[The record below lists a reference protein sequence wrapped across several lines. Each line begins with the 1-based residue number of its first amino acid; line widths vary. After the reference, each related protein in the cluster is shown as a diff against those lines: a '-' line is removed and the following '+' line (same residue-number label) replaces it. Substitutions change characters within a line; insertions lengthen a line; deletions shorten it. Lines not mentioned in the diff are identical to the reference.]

1 MSGQAPLSVGFS
13 RSEDWSGCHCLLP
26 GTFLTQGLNP
36 RLLLCGRILCRLSY
50 LGGDHIPSGR
60 AALCFPWSLLYHI
73 RSQLS
78 SPSAFCP
85 GEPGAVTSAPGHQAC
100 CRPPRQWTRAAG
112 LLGCLHALIL
122 QECYSQAALKEG
134 AAEGKI
140 LCPSTSDGVLHPH
153 LGAGLAR
160 AEFGVPPRLLAAEV
174 LRSGPSRFGSCFSV
188 SAPQTPPEVLGTFF
202 SSQRARGLW
211 CVGWAELSGEPEG
224 TLLDFVF
231 TVPLPPTCLSLDLP
245 RPWEGAQPLSLG
257 LAFCLP
263 GFGSS
268 V

>member
-1 MSGQAPLSVGFS
+1 M
-13 RSEDWSGCHCLLP
+13 
-26 GTFLTQGLNP
+26 
-36 RLLLCGRILCRLSY
+36 
-50 LGGDHIPSGR
+50 
-60 AALCFPWSLLYHI
+60 
-73 RSQLS
+73 
-78 SPSAFCP
+78 
-85 GEPGAVTSAPGHQAC
+85 TSAPGHQAC
-100 CRPPRQWTRAAG
+100 CRPPRQWTGAAG

-211 CVGWAELSGEPEG
+211 CVGRAELPGEPEG

-231 TVPLPPTCLSLDLP
+231 TVPSPQHVCLSIFLDP
-245 RPWEGAQPLSLG
+245 GKALSLSVSG
-257 LAFCLP
+257 LPSVSQVLAHLCEELFWTLSYSLQ
-263 GFGSS
+263 GSS
-268 V
+268 LCAAAIILSTNTSQFLIVPCS